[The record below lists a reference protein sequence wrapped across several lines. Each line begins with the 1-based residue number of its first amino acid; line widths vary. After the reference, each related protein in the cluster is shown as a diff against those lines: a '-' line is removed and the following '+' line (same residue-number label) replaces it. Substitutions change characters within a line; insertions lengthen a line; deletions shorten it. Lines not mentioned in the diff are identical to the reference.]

1 MNNTYSLYLTIT
13 DFQKQQQRAYNEY
26 MQTIESIADA
36 KGSKY
41 YADREQAAMEK
52 RKATEESA
60 RAEARYWLKK
70 NIEGRAAANRK
81 RKAIAPTSEQLAIL
95 QALKMRTSATEAEL
109 EQIAASMDGNSL
121 GLAVIQDFANDLYAR
136 RNKEKGN
143 GTGIPYNGFPRNY
156 LAMAKNNDYPADEV
170 ERELSNI
177 ASACNR
183 IIDSDGASYV
193 AGLASDRSNKLYG
206 TNYSRDDLKRE
217 KIASSES
224 DFFNSVSSIPFE
236 TLQHCVNE

>member
-1 MNNTYSLYLTIT
+1 MSYTYSLYLTVT
-13 DFQKQQQRAYNEY
+13 DFQKKQRAAFDEY
-26 MQTIESIADA
+26 VQTIKSIADA

-60 RAEARYWLKK
+60 RADARYWLKK
-70 NIEGRAAANRK
+70 NIEGMAAANRK
-81 RKAIAPTSEQLAIL
+81 RKAIAPTSEQLALL
-95 QALKMRTSATEAEL
+95 QALKMRTSATDAEL
-109 EQIAASMDGNSL
+109 EQIANSMDGNAV
-121 GLAVIQDFANDLYAR
+121 GLAVIQDIANDLYAR

-156 LAMAKNNDYPADEV
+156 LAMAKSDYPADEV

-217 KIASSES
+217 RIASSES
-224 DFFNSVSSIPFE
+224 DFFESVSSIPFE

>member
-1 MNNTYSLYLTIT
+1 MSYTYSLYLTIT
-13 DFQKQQQRAYNEY
+13 DFQKKQRAAFDEY
-26 MQTIESIADA
+26 KETIKSIADA

-60 RAEARYWLKK
+60 RADARYWLKK
-70 NIEGRAAANRK
+70 NIEGMAAANRK
-81 RKAIAPTSEQLAIL
+81 RKAIAPTSEQLALL
-95 QALKMRTSATEAEL
+95 QALKMRTNVSDAEL
-109 EQIAASMDGNSL
+109 EQIANAMDGNAVAL
-121 GLAVIQDFANDLYAR
+121 GVIQEFANDMYKR
-136 RNKEKGN
+136 RNKEMGN
-143 GTGIPYNGFPRNY
+143 GTGMPYNGFAHNY
-156 LAMAKNNDYPADEV
+156 LSLAKNDYPADEV
-170 ERELSNI
+170 ERELSSI

-193 AGLASDRSNKLYG
+193 AGLGADRSNKLYG
-206 TNYSRDDLKRE
+206 TNYNRDDLKRE
-217 KIASSES
+217 RIASSES